1 MKRTVSILAFILC
14 AFSAAYAQDKIYFLD
29 SQVVNAVVDEVATD
43 LVYYRLYENQNG
55 PVYSTPLANISKIV
69 YHGGHEQRFLGGTIF
84 NEELLKNVGGQT
96 GAMRY
101 ANGKLYIGSHSP
113 YGAMQADYVAFN
125 LYGDDY
131 FKARKRRGWGYTL
144 TCIGA
149 SALSFGV
156 SVAAINLEV
165 EPGVALFIGG
175 GAACMGAGI
184 PLLCSGNR
192 IMKGIA
198 ADYNSRLAGNKQ
210 PELTFGPCR
219 SGVGF
224 ALNF

>member
-1 MKRTVSILAFILC
+1 MKRTVSILAFIFC
-14 AFSAAYAQDKIYFLD
+14 AITAAYAQDKIYFLD
-29 SQVVNAVVDEVATD
+29 SQIVNAVVDEVGTE

-55 PVYSTPLANISKIV
+55 PVYSTPLANVSKIV
-69 YHGGHEQRFLGGTIF
+69 YHGGHEQKFLGGAIF
-84 NEELLKNVGGQT
+84 NEELLKSVGGQT
-96 GAMRY
+96 GAMRF

-125 LYGDDY
+125 LYGDEY
-131 FKARKRRGWGYTL
+131 YKARQRRGWGHAL
-144 TCIGA
+144 TWLGA
-149 SALSFGV
+149 SVFSFGAM
-156 SVAAINLEV
+156 VAVVNLEFDYAH
-165 EPGVALFIGG
+165 ALLMGA
-175 GAACMGAGI
+175 GAAGMGAGI
-184 PLLCSGNR
+184 PLLCNGNK

-198 ADYNSRLAGNKQ
+198 SDYNSRLAANKQ